1 MIIVGHCKKKFIDLN
16 LKVIRNKLYD
26 ISRKGGLYWK
36 AWIEDKINDGDGGG
50 SRVWMFGHYGTK
62 DWEIYL
68 TS

>member
-36 AWIEDKINDGDGGG
+36 A
-50 SRVWMFGHYGTK
+50 
-62 DWEIYL
+62 
-68 TS
+68 